1 MRELK
6 FYPKVSLDYNMCAPF
21 TTCVPNRTQS
31 LSTEVR
37 VNIMQAT
44 IPTIYIYVCICIFVY
59 ILHIYLKFRLLSI
72 TIWKK
77 RCRVM
82 Y

>member
-6 FYPKVSLDYNMCAPF
+6 FYPKVSLDYKMCAPF

-44 IPTIYIYVCICIFVY
+44 IPTIYIYICMYMYICIY
-59 ILHIYLKFRLLSI
+59 ITYLSEI
-72 TIWKK
+72 
-77 RCRVM
+77 
-82 Y
+82 